1 MFYLQGSVLAKPT
14 LKHGKNNSFTS
25 IKLKVGNQSALYFF
39 PYAFGK
45 IAEKATE
52 LNKGDEVFLALTTQ
66 IRQQEILLVITSLTL
81 IKRAVNDNVVPLNK
95 QTQMPQT
102 QTQQR
107 QTQAPQSQ
115 TQTQQRQTQAPQS
128 QTETSQFNM
137 PQSAP
142 MPQDDNYPNTNYQPA
157 PQRQPAPQAAPMPQ
171 PADASFPSDND
182 VPPEPNDQMMPPAQD
197 IPPKKT
203 GVYANIRDK
212 RNLAQKQMQAEKTKE
227 TRQSAH
233 EQSVAKTIFDKFL
246 GTSDK

>member
-1 MFYLQGSVLAKPT
+1 MMNNHNMFYLQGSVLAKPT

-95 QTQMPQT
+95 QTQAP
-102 QTQQR
+102 QR
-107 QTQAPQSQ
+107 QTQQG
-115 TQTQQRQTQAPQS
+115 
-128 QTETSQFNM
+128 QTETPQFNM

-142 MPQDDNYPNTNYQPA
+142 MPQSNNYQPNTNYQPA
-157 PQRQPAPQAAPMPQ
+157 PQRQSAPQAAPMPQ
-171 PADASFPSDND
+171 PADAGFPSDND

-197 IPPKKT
+197 IPPEKT

-227 TRQSAH
+227 TKQSAH